1 MSTMRKI
8 AASILA
14 GLVITLLVGGV
25 AFVFSGAIHWGWYIV
40 CIPFFSAM
48 AFIQI
53 KLYKE

>member
-1 MSTMRKI
+1 
-8 AASILA
+8 
-14 GLVITLLVGGV
+14 
-25 AFVFSGAIHWGWYIV
+25 VFSGAIHWGWYIV